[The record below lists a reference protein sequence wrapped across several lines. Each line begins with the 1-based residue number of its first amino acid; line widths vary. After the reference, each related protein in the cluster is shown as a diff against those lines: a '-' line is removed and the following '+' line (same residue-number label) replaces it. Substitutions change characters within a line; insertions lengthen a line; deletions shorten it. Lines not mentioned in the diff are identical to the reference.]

1 MKEAYTE
8 SEAEKEKIKKVLA
21 ESQDK
26 VLRRVHDLK
35 EQAEIDK
42 KLRKDQEFQ
51 LKLQIQDKDEK
62 ISVLKS
68 QLAAKDIINQAQ
80 AQQKQEEKLVDLS
93 VNESVNEDDHQQLKD
108 KCAKLETL
116 LTRCKELIKTQKAT
130 LAEKEKTVSDQTE
143 LLEKKAILETDLEAY
158 KKKTVDLESRLKDM
172 QDDYEM
178 RLSMSND
185 LNASL
190 SASVER
196 TQKRCND
203 LNMELDEKGN
213 LFQQQ
218 FQVFQKEFLDREEG
232 LKNKLKLLQEDYF
245 NAEQELAAEKEKS
258 KLEAVEE
265 AQLVKSKAE
274 VVELDVSKLEAEK
287 KALQELEECNRKL
300 KKDLEDIGKYF
311 FVSPF
316 NFA

>member
-1 MKEAYTE
+1 MKEAYAE

-51 LKLQIQDKDEK
+51 LKLQMQDKDEK

-93 VNESVNEDDHQQLKD
+93 ANESVNEDDHQQLKD

-143 LLEKKAILETDLEAY
+143 LLEKKAMLETDLEAY

-178 RLSMSND
+178 RLSASND

-232 LKNKLKLLQEDYF
+232 LKNKLKLLQDDYF

-258 KLEAVEE
+258 KVEAVEE

-300 KKDLEDIGKYF
+300 KEDLEALGKYF
-311 FVSPF
+311 LDSPHT
-316 NFA
+316 FA